1 MRSPPARKFAPILL
15 VICLFAPPAE
25 GGERGDWDIRIG
37 AGARY
42 APKYEGS
49 DEMKTR
55 ALPLIDIRWKDRV
68 FLNPRDGLGVRVYDE
83 GGLTVSAGVGYA
95 FGRDESDGD
104 ALRGMGDIDETA
116 AANLILK
123 YDLGLVTP
131 YAGVSRH
138 LGGSGGTLVKA
149 GVGAVAPLR
158 PAERKN
164 ETARDGRWR
173 TERPGAPARRVR
185 HLGRRRLHGKLLR
198 RESGAVFGLGP
209 PAVHAEAGTEIGG
222 LRSRRDLSVCGKLG
236 GECAGRV
243 LAIAGRRRRQS
254 HRQRRRPV
262 FRRVVSV
269 LRFLIPQRCFSNRS
283 AAVSS
288 RRAGSMCG
296 GVEKAAS
303 LVIPPP

>member
-42 APKYEGS
+42 VAKYEGS

-68 FLNPRDGLGVRVYDE
+68 FLNPRDGLGLRVYDE

-116 AANLILK
+116 AANLAAG
-123 YDLGLVTP
+123 YGLGLVRP
-131 YAGVSRH
+131 YLRVSRH
-138 LGGSGGTLVKA
+138 LGGSGGTLVRA
-149 GVGAVAPLR
+149 GVGAVAPFALLTGR
-158 PAERKN
+158 MKPKEIR
-164 ETARDGRWR
+164 RWR
-173 TERPGAPARRVR
+173 TERPGAPVRRVR
-185 HLGRRRLHGKLLR
+185 RLGRRRLHAKLLR

-209 PAVHAEAGTEIGG
+209 PAVQA
-222 LRSRRDLSVCGKLG
+222 
-236 GECAGRV
+236 
-243 LAIAGRRRRQS
+243 
-254 HRQRRRPV
+254 
-262 FRRVVSV
+262 
-269 LRFLIPQRCFSNRS
+269 
-283 AAVSS
+283 
-288 RRAGSMCG
+288 
-296 GVEKAAS
+296 
-303 LVIPPP
+303 